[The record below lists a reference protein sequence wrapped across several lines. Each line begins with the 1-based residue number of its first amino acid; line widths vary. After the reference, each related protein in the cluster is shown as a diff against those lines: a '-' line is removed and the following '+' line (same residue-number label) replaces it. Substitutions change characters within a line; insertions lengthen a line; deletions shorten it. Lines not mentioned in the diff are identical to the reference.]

1 MKEQVECHGEVIALV
16 HGSAL
21 IRLERAPSSCGGCS
35 SRGTC
40 SSGHA
45 PTQEVLMQMPADTKI
60 GDQVT
65 VSMPSSSVALAAV
78 LGYLL
83 PPVFL
88 LLGAIVADS
97 HYAGDA
103 AAVLGAAIG
112 LVVGLLVARLISR
125 FTLGQGF
132 SSAACDSSTPPD
144 LPQASPYGEH
154 K

>member
-1 MKEQVECHGEVIALV
+1 MKELVECRGEVIRLV
-16 HGSAL
+16 HGAAL

-45 PTQEVLMQMPADTKI
+45 PTQEVLMAMPQGTKI
-60 GDQVT
+60 GDQVS

-97 HYAGDA
+97 CFGGDA
-103 AAVLGAAIG
+103 AAVLGLA
-112 LVVGLLVARLISR
+112 LKTLL
-125 FTLGQGF
+125 
-132 SSAACDSSTPPD
+132 
-144 LPQASPYGEH
+144 
-154 K
+154 